1 MKAAL
6 ALAAAL
12 LMAPWAWAAEEG
24 AAAEG
29 ATAPEEAG
37 AAEQAPPADETP
49 AQSAA
54 ETPAAVAE
62 DGPVEAAA
70 VPLEGEKRY
79 ISDVLYVPLRTGP
92 ANTFRIL
99 HWGLQSGTELTAL
112 RTDEASGFSQVRTA
126 AGRVGWLRTQYLV
139 DEPIARQRLEA
150 AQAEAGQLSAQ
161 IAEHQQALSEAEARN
176 AGLTDRNESLAAEL
190 EELKALFESDI
201 DVHAANKELTEANA
215 ELQEKLDERT
225 ARQGDPRQH
234 VEQQWMLIGAGLLL
248 VGLLLGVAIKS
259 RPRRDAWS

>member
-12 LMAPWAWAAEEG
+12 LMAPCAWAAEEG

-29 ATAPEEAG
+29 AAAPEEAG
-37 AAEQAPPADETP
+37 AAEPAAAADEAP
-49 AQSAA
+49 AQPA
-54 ETPAAVAE
+54 EAPAAVAE
-62 DGPVEAAA
+62 DAPAAPAA

-176 AGLTDRNESLAAEL
+176 AGLTDRNEALAAEL
-190 EELKALFESDI
+190 QELKALFESDI
-201 DVHAANKELTEANA
+201 DVHAANKALTEANA
-215 ELQEKLDERT
+215 ELQEKLDERR
-225 ARQGDPRQH
+225 AGQGDPRQH